1 MTTPADLARA
11 TLTCLDAKERA
22 IAELARAY
30 DRQVKL
36 AAISAE
42 AGDWAQVIAD
52 HMRAASAAR
61 AIMENEQELAR

>member
-1 MTTPADLARA
+1 MTTMAEIARD
-11 TLTCLDAKERA
+11 TKERA
-22 IAELARAY
+22 VKSLAEQY

-42 AGDWAQVIAD
+42 AGQWDQAIAD

-61 AIMENEQELAR
+61 AIMENETELAR